1 MQAGIGAVRG
11 GLDLGRVRSVG
22 DAVRLAER
30 VLLAGGQRRARINA
44 WSAVCEN
51 RRHAADRV
59 DGTAPSGVRGGGP
72 TGSRQHA

>member
-11 GLDLGRVRSVG
+11 GLALGQVRSVK

-30 VLLAGGQRRARINA
+30 VLLAGGQHRARINA

-59 DGTAPSGVRGGGP
+59 DDSAP
-72 TGSRQHA
+72 TGARGAARQRV